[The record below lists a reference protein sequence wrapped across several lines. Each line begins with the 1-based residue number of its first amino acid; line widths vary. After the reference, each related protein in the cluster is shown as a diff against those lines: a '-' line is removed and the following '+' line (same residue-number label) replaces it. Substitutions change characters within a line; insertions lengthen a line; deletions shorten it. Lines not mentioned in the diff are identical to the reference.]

1 MSNLIVDTDPITEAK
16 QQIFDVLLTL
26 PPNEQNQIIKDLR
39 QSFIEYRYKKMKE
52 AETTYKNCRD
62 LFHDI
67 SS

>member
-1 MSNLIVDTDPITEAK
+1 MSNIIANADPITEAK

-26 PPNEQNQIIKDLR
+26 SPNEQNEIIKDLR
-39 QSFIEYRYKKMKE
+39 LSFIEYRYKKMKE
-52 AETTYKNCRD
+52 AETAYKNCRD